1 MIKLIKKSNQMNSKM
16 NNQKKS
22 LYLLLFTIII
32 LSVTIII
39 SISSAYSYVNIK
51 NHLIT
56 DMKNNSNNMVLEL
69 KNNIKNLVASYSIN
83 EYEKVL
89 FNEMES
95 NEILFAIVLKDYN
108 MGKLLGKEYESSGKI
123 RDENWNIMDF
133 NNDIHQNLLSEVY
146 YEKVFDITNQES
158 NKIATIHLYISNKT
172 LNKELDKIIFNNI
185 IEALIISFVLIFS
198 LFLTIRYFILKPLSN
213 MIKIINDTDK
223 DGIPNQNFSLSGS
236 KEIFLLSNTMNNM
249 IETIK
254 SSRKT
259 LKDNESRLKSLL
271 QMSPIAVRIAT
282 NNGEKIV
289 FANNSYFKLID
300 IHERELLN
308 KNPKT
313 YYIHES
319 IYKDILDSLERN
331 ERIENKLISL
341 NVNNTEVWVI
351 ASYMNIIYDEE
362 EAVIGWFYDVTDKIK
377 IQKQIEEQKNEFE
390 TIFNY
395 AIDGLA
401 IIDLNSNFLEFNGSY
416 IKMTGFSREELLATS
431 CIELTA
437 PEDVERAKL
446 SFKTITEKGFITD
459 FEKTC
464 IVKDNRS
471 ITVNMSMVLL
481 PDKKRVLLSIK
492 DITQHKLMESQ
503 SKLASMGEM
512 IGNIAHQW
520 RQPLS
525 LISTIASGIKV
536 KMEFKQFDEK
546 ELIPNMENIIKQ
558 TNYLS
563 NTIDDFRNFI
573 QNSND
578 KGEIQVS
585 NIIKKTLSILNP
597 SIVNHNITIVLNTND
612 DIKID
617 GYENQLIQA
626 LINILNNSKDALKEN
641 IKDSENKFIFIE
653 TKSIK
658 DGLILRIRDNA
669 GGIPEGI
676 INKIFE
682 PYFTTKH
689 KSIGTGIGLSMAY
702 QIITKHHNAHIFVS
716 NDTFEYNHKI
726 YTGACFSITFKNIKS
741 ELS

>member
-1 MIKLIKKSNQMNSKM
+1 MYNP
-16 NNQKKS
+16 KKS
-22 LYLLLFTIII
+22 LYLILFTIII

-39 SISSAYSYVNIK
+39 SINSTYSYITVK
-51 NHLIT
+51 HHLIN
-56 DMKNNSNNMVLEL
+56 DMKKESNDMILKL
-69 KNNIKNLVASYSIN
+69 KNNIKNLVISYSIN
-83 EYEKVL
+83 EYEKLL

-108 MGKLLGKEYESSGKI
+108 MGKLLGKEYEISGKI
-123 RDENWNIMDF
+123 RDESGNIIDF
-133 NNDIHQNLLSEVY
+133 NNNIHQNLLSEVY
-146 YEKVFDITNQES
+146 YEKVFDITNQEA
-158 NKIATIHLYISNKT
+158 NKIATIYIYISKKT
-172 LNKELDKIIFNNI
+172 VNKELDKIIFNNI
-185 IEALIISFVLIFS
+185 LEAIIISLVLIFS

-213 MIKIINDTDK
+213 MIRIINDTDK
-223 DGIPNQNFSLSGS
+223 DGIPNQKFSLSGS

-289 FANNSYFKLID
+289 FANNSYLKLIN
-300 IHERELLN
+300 IQERELLN
-308 KNPKT
+308 KNPKI

-319 IYKDILDSLERN
+319 IYKDILDSLEKN
-331 ERIENKLISL
+331 KKIENKLISL

-351 ASYMNIIYDEE
+351 ASYMNIIYDEK

-395 AIDGLA
+395 SIDGLA

-416 IKMTGFSREELLATS
+416 IKLTGFSREELLATS
-431 CIELTA
+431 CIKLTA

-446 SFKTITEKGFITD
+446 SFETVVIKGFVTD

-464 IVKDNRS
+464 IGKDNRS
-471 ITVNMSMVLL
+471 IIVNMSMVLL
-481 PDKKRVLLSIK
+481 PDKKRILISVK
-492 DITQHKLMESQ
+492 DVTQHKLMESQ

-536 KMEFKQFDEK
+536 KIEFKQFDEK
-546 ELIPNMENIIKQ
+546 ELIPDMENIIKQ

-597 SIVNHNITIVLNTND
+597 SIVSHNITIVLNTDD
-612 DIKID
+612 DIKIY

-626 LINILNNSKDALKEN
+626 IINILNNSKDALKEN
-641 IKDSENKFIFIE
+641 VKDSENKFIFIE

>member
-1 MIKLIKKSNQMNSKM
+1 MYNPKKP
-16 NNQKKS
+16 
-22 LYLLLFTIII
+22 LYLILFTIII

-39 SISSAYSYVNIK
+39 SINSTYSYVTIK
-51 NHLIT
+51 NHLIS
-56 DMKNNSNNMVLEL
+56 DMKNNSNSIILEL

-83 EYEKVL
+83 EYEKAL

-95 NEILFAIVLKDYN
+95 NDILFAIVLKDYN
-108 MGKLLGKEYESSGKI
+108 MGKLLGKEYEINGKI
-123 RDENWNIMDF
+123 RDENWNIVDF
-133 NNDIHQNLLSEVY
+133 NNDIHQNLLSEAY

-158 NKIATIHLYISNKT
+158 NKIATIHIYISNKT
-172 LNKELDKIIFNNI
+172 LDTELDKIIFNNI
-185 IEALIISFVLIFS
+185 IEAIIISLVLIFS
-198 LFLTIRYFILKPLSN
+198 LFLTIRHFILKPISN

-223 DGIPNQNFSLSGS
+223 DGIPNEKFSLRGS

-259 LKDNESRLKSLL
+259 LKDNENRLKSLL

-282 NNGEKIV
+282 NNGEDIV
-289 FANNSYFKLID
+289 FANNSYLKLID
-300 IHERELLN
+300 IQERELIN
-308 KNPKT
+308 KNPKV

-341 NVNNTEVWVI
+341 NVNGNEVWVI

-395 AIDGLA
+395 SIDGLA
-401 IIDLNSNFLEFNGSY
+401 IIDLNSNFLEFNGAY
-416 IKMTGFSREELLATS
+416 INLTGFSREELLKTS
-431 CIELTA
+431 CIKLTA
-437 PEDVERAKL
+437 PEDLERVEIA
-446 SFKTITEKGFITD
+446 FETITEKGFVTD

-471 ITVNMSMVLL
+471 VTVNVSMVLL
-481 PDKKRVLLSIK
+481 PDKKRILLSVK

-536 KMEFKQFDEK
+536 KMEFNQFDEK
-546 ELIPNMENIIKQ
+546 ELIPDMENIIKQ

-578 KGEIQVS
+578 KGEILVS

-597 SIVNHNITIVLNTND
+597 SIVSHNITMILDTDD

-641 IKDSENKFIFIE
+641 IKESEDRFIFIE
-653 TKSIK
+653 TKAIN
-658 DGLILRIRDNA
+658 DALILRIRDNA
-669 GGIPEGI
+669 GGIPEGV

-716 NDTFEYNHKI
+716 NDTFEYKHKM
-726 YTGACFSITFKNIKS
+726 YTGACFSITFKNIESK
-741 ELS
+741 LS

>member
-1 MIKLIKKSNQMNSKM
+1 MYNP
-16 NNQKKS
+16 KKS
-22 LYLLLFTIII
+22 LYLILFTIII

-39 SISSAYSYVNIK
+39 SINSTYSYITVK
-51 NHLIT
+51 HHLIN
-56 DMKNNSNNMVLEL
+56 DMKKESNDMILKL
-69 KNNIKNLVASYSIN
+69 KNNIKNLVISYSIN
-83 EYEKVL
+83 EYEKLL

-108 MGKLLGKEYESSGKI
+108 MGKLLGKEYEISGKI
-123 RDENWNIMDF
+123 RDESGNIIDF
-133 NNDIHQNLLSEVY
+133 NNNIHQNLLSEVY
-146 YEKVFDITNQES
+146 YEKVFDITNQEA
-158 NKIATIHLYISNKT
+158 NKIATIYIYISKKT
-172 LNKELDKIIFNNI
+172 VNKELDKIIFNNI
-185 IEALIISFVLIFS
+185 LEAIIISLVLIFS

-213 MIKIINDTDK
+213 MIRIINDTDK
-223 DGIPNQNFSLSGS
+223 DGIPNQKFSLSGS

-289 FANNSYFKLID
+289 FANNSYLKLIN
-300 IHERELLN
+300 IQESELLN
-308 KNPKT
+308 KNPKI

-319 IYKDILDSLERN
+319 IYKDILDSLEKN
-331 ERIENKLISL
+331 KKIENKLISL

-351 ASYMNIIYDEE
+351 ASYMNIIYDEK

-395 AIDGLA
+395 SIDGLA

-416 IKMTGFSREELLATS
+416 IKLTGFSREELLATS
-431 CIELTA
+431 CIKLTA

-446 SFKTITEKGFITD
+446 SFETVVIKGFVTD

-464 IVKDNRS
+464 IGKDNRS
-471 ITVNMSMVLL
+471 IIVNMSMVLL
-481 PDKKRVLLSIK
+481 PDKKRILISVK
-492 DITQHKLMESQ
+492 DVTQHKLMESQ

-536 KMEFKQFDEK
+536 KIEFKQFDEK
-546 ELIPNMENIIKQ
+546 ELIPDMENIIKQ

-641 IKDSENKFIFIE
+641 IKDNENKFIFIE

-676 INKIFE
+676 INKVFE

-702 QIITKHHNAHIFVS
+702 QIITKHHDAHIFVS

>member
-1 MIKLIKKSNQMNSKM
+1 MYNPKKP
-16 NNQKKS
+16 
-22 LYLLLFTIII
+22 LYLILFTIII

-39 SISSAYSYVNIK
+39 SINSTYNYINIK
-51 NHLIT
+51 NHLIQ
-56 DMKNNSNNMVLEL
+56 DIKNNSNNIILEL

-83 EYEKVL
+83 EYEKAL

-95 NEILFAIVLKDYN
+95 NDILFAIVLKDYN
-108 MGKLLGKEYESSGKI
+108 MGKLLGKEYEISGKI
-123 RDENWNIMDF
+123 RDENWNIVDF
-133 NNDIHQNLLSEVY
+133 NNDIHQNLLSEAY

-158 NKIATIHLYISNKT
+158 NKIATIHIYISNKT
-172 LNKELDKIIFNNI
+172 LDTELDKIIFNNI
-185 IEALIISFVLIFS
+185 IEAIIISLVLIFS
-198 LFLTIRYFILKPLSN
+198 LFLTIRHFILKPISN

-223 DGIPNQNFSLSGS
+223 DGIPNEKFSLRGS

-259 LKDNESRLKSLL
+259 LKDNENRLKSLL

-282 NNGEKIV
+282 NNGEDIV
-289 FANNSYFKLID
+289 FANNSYLKLID
-300 IHERELLN
+300 IQERELIN
-308 KNPKT
+308 KNPKV

-341 NVNNTEVWVI
+341 NVNGNEVWVI

-395 AIDGLA
+395 SIDGLA
-401 IIDLNSNFLEFNGSY
+401 IIDLNSNFLEFNGAY
-416 IKMTGFSREELLATS
+416 INLTGFSREELLKTS
-431 CIELTA
+431 CIKLTA
-437 PEDVERAKL
+437 PEDLERVEIA
-446 SFKTITEKGFITD
+446 FETITEKGFVTD

-471 ITVNMSMVLL
+471 VTVNVSMVLL
-481 PDKKRVLLSIK
+481 PDKKRILLSVK

-536 KMEFKQFDEK
+536 KMEFNQFDEK
-546 ELIPNMENIIKQ
+546 ELIPDMENIIKQ

-578 KGEIQVS
+578 KGEILVS

-597 SIVNHNITIVLNTND
+597 SIVSHNITMILDTDD

-641 IKDSENKFIFIE
+641 IKESEDRFIFIE
-653 TKSIK
+653 TKAIN
-658 DGLILRIRDNA
+658 DALILRIRDNA
-669 GGIPEGI
+669 GGIPEGV

-716 NDTFEYNHKI
+716 NDTFEYKHKM
-726 YTGACFSITFKNIKS
+726 YTGACFSITFKNIESK
-741 ELS
+741 LS

>member
-1 MIKLIKKSNQMNSKM
+1 MYNPKKP
-16 NNQKKS
+16 
-22 LYLLLFTIII
+22 LYLILFTIII

-39 SISSAYSYVNIK
+39 SINSTYNYINIK
-51 NHLIT
+51 NHLIQ
-56 DMKNNSNNMVLEL
+56 DIKNNSNNIILEL

-83 EYEKVL
+83 EYEKAL

-95 NEILFAIVLKDYN
+95 NDILFAIVLKDYN
-108 MGKLLGKEYESSGKI
+108 MGKLLGKEYEISGKI
-123 RDENWNIMDF
+123 RDENWNIVDF
-133 NNDIHQNLLSEVY
+133 NNDIHQNLLSEAY

-158 NKIATIHLYISNKT
+158 NKIATIHIYISNKT
-172 LNKELDKIIFNNI
+172 LDTELDKIIFNNI
-185 IEALIISFVLIFS
+185 IEAIIISLVLIFS
-198 LFLTIRYFILKPLSN
+198 LFLTIRHFILKPISN

-223 DGIPNQNFSLSGS
+223 DGIPNEKFSLRGS

-259 LKDNESRLKSLL
+259 LKDNENRLKSLL

-282 NNGEKIV
+282 NNGEDIV
-289 FANNSYFKLID
+289 FANNSYLKLID
-300 IHERELLN
+300 IQERELIN
-308 KNPKT
+308 KNPKV

-341 NVNNTEVWVI
+341 NVNGNEVWVI

-395 AIDGLA
+395 SIDGLA
-401 IIDLNSNFLEFNGSY
+401 IIDLNSNFLEFNGAY
-416 IKMTGFSREELLATS
+416 INLTGFSREELLKTS
-431 CIELTA
+431 CIKLTA
-437 PEDVERAKL
+437 PEDLERVEIA
-446 SFKTITEKGFITD
+446 FETITEKGFVTD

-471 ITVNMSMVLL
+471 VTVNVSMVLL
-481 PDKKRVLLSIK
+481 PDKKRILLSVK

-536 KMEFKQFDEK
+536 KMEFNQFDEK
-546 ELIPNMENIIKQ
+546 ELIPDMENIIKQ

-578 KGEIQVS
+578 KGEILVS

-597 SIVNHNITIVLNTND
+597 SIVSHNITMILDTDD

-641 IKDSENKFIFIE
+641 IKESEDRFIFIE
-653 TKSIK
+653 TKAIN
-658 DGLILRIRDNA
+658 DALILRIRDNA
-669 GGIPEGI
+669 GGIPEGV

-716 NDTFEYNHKI
+716 NDTFEYKHKM
-726 YTGACFSITFKNIKS
+726 YTGACFSITFKNIESKVS
-741 ELS
+741 

>member
-1 MIKLIKKSNQMNSKM
+1 MYNP
-16 NNQKKS
+16 KKS
-22 LYLLLFTIII
+22 LYLILFTIII

-39 SISSAYSYVNIK
+39 SINSTYNYINIR
-51 NHLIT
+51 NHLIK
-56 DMKNNSNNMVLEL
+56 DIKNNSNNIILEL

-89 FNEMES
+89 FNEIES
-95 NEILFAIVLKDYN
+95 NDILLAIVLKDYN
-108 MGKLLGKEYESSGKI
+108 MGKLLGKEYEISGKI
-123 RDENWNIMDF
+123 RDENSNIIDF
-133 NNDIHQNLLSEVY
+133 NNDIHQNLLTQAY

-158 NKIATIHLYISNKT
+158 NKIATIHIYISNKS
-172 LNKELDKIIFNNI
+172 LDNELDKVIFNNI
-185 IEALIISFVLIFS
+185 VEAIIIALVLILS
-198 LFLTIRYFILKPLSN
+198 LFLTIRHFILKPISN

-223 DGIPNQNFSLSGS
+223 DGIPNEKFSLRGS

-259 LKDNESRLKSLL
+259 LKDNENRLKSLL

-282 NNGEKIV
+282 NNGENIV
-289 FANNSYFKLID
+289 FANNSYLKLID
-300 IHERELLN
+300 IQERELIN
-308 KNPKT
+308 KNPKV

-341 NVNNTEVWVI
+341 NVSGNEVWVI

-362 EAVIGWFYDVTDKIK
+362 EGVIGWFYDVTDKIK

-395 AIDGLA
+395 SIDGLA
-401 IIDLNSNFLEFNGSY
+401 IIDLNSNFLEFNGAY
-416 IKMTGFSREELLATS
+416 INLTGFSREELLKTS
-431 CIELTA
+431 CIKLTA
-437 PEDVERAKL
+437 PEDLERVEIA
-446 SFKTITEKGFITD
+446 FETITEKGFVTD

-471 ITVNMSMVLL
+471 VTVNVSMVLL
-481 PDKKRVLLSIK
+481 PDKKRILLSVK

-536 KMEFKQFDEK
+536 KMEFNQFDEK
-546 ELIPNMENIIKQ
+546 ELISNMENIIKQ

-578 KGEIQVS
+578 KGEVLVS

-597 SIVNHNITIVLNTND
+597 SIVSHNITMILDTQD

-641 IKDSENKFIFIE
+641 IKESEDRFIFIE
-653 TKSIK
+653 TKTIN

-669 GGIPEGI
+669 KGIPEGV

-716 NDTFEYNHKI
+716 NDTFEYAHKM
-726 YTGACFSITFKNIKS
+726 YTGACFSITFKNIESK
-741 ELS
+741 LS

>member
-1 MIKLIKKSNQMNSKM
+1 
-16 NNQKKS
+16 
-22 LYLLLFTIII
+22 
-32 LSVTIII
+32 
-39 SISSAYSYVNIK
+39 
-51 NHLIT
+51 HLIS
-56 DMKNNSNNMVLEL
+56 DMKNNSNSIILEL

-83 EYEKVL
+83 EYEKAL

-95 NEILFAIVLKDYN
+95 NDILFAIVLKDYN
-108 MGKLLGKEYESSGKI
+108 MGKLLGKEYEISGKI
-123 RDENWNIMDF
+123 RDENWNIVDF
-133 NNDIHQNLLSEVY
+133 NNDIHQNLLSEAY

-158 NKIATIHLYISNKT
+158 NKIATIHIYISNKT
-172 LNKELDKIIFNNI
+172 LDTELDKIIFNNI
-185 IEALIISFVLIFS
+185 IEAIIISLVLIFS
-198 LFLTIRYFILKPLSN
+198 LFLTIRHFILKPISN

-223 DGIPNQNFSLSGS
+223 DGIPNEKFSLRGS

-259 LKDNESRLKSLL
+259 LKDNENRLKSLL

-282 NNGEKIV
+282 NNGEDIV
-289 FANNSYFKLID
+289 FANNSYLKLID
-300 IHERELLN
+300 IQERELIN
-308 KNPKT
+308 KNPKV

-341 NVNNTEVWVI
+341 NVNGNEVWVI

-395 AIDGLA
+395 SIDGLA
-401 IIDLNSNFLEFNGSY
+401 IIDLNSNFLEFNGAY
-416 IKMTGFSREELLATS
+416 INLTGFSREELLKTS
-431 CIELTA
+431 CIKLTA
-437 PEDVERAKL
+437 PEDLERVEIA
-446 SFKTITEKGFITD
+446 FETITEKGFVTD

-471 ITVNMSMVLL
+471 VTVNVSMVLL
-481 PDKKRVLLSIK
+481 PDKKRILLSVK

-536 KMEFKQFDEK
+536 KMEFNQFDEK
-546 ELIPNMENIIKQ
+546 ELIPDMENIIKQ

-578 KGEIQVS
+578 KGEILVS

-597 SIVNHNITIVLNTND
+597 SIVSHNITMILDTDD

-641 IKDSENKFIFIE
+641 IKESEDRFIFIE
-653 TKSIK
+653 TKAIN
-658 DGLILRIRDNA
+658 DALILRIRDNA
-669 GGIPEGI
+669 GGIPEGV

-716 NDTFEYNHKI
+716 NDTFEYKHKM
-726 YTGACFSITFKNIKS
+726 YTGACFSITFKNIESK
-741 ELS
+741 LS